1 VDSTT
6 HLVYVTHFGGDTVS
20 VIDGITHGVVDTLTV
35 DRNVQGV
42 AVDPDT
48 NTVYVIT
55 EMFTTGR
62 PITGV
67 DQVSVIDGS
76 TRSLVSTLPA
86 DSGPRAVAVDPETH
100 SVYVA
105 NSTKST
111 VSVIDAATRTITA
124 NVPVDNIS
132 QNPGL
137 AVDPSTHTVYVTT
150 HTLHAGNF
158 DDSVAVIDGT
168 TRTITATVPVRKK
181 SSNVAVDPETHIAY
195 VTNPDDGTVSIIESV
210 VG

>member
-1 VDSTT
+1 
-6 HLVYVTHFGGDTVS
+6 
-20 VIDGITHGVVDTLTV
+20 
-35 DRNVQGV
+35 
-42 AVDPDT
+42 
-48 NTVYVIT
+48 
-55 EMFTTGR
+55 
-62 PITGV
+62 
-67 DQVSVIDGS
+67 
-76 TRSLVSTLPA
+76 
-86 DSGPRAVAVDPETH
+86 
-100 SVYVA
+100 
-105 NSTKST
+105 
-111 VSVIDAATRTITA
+111 VIDAATRTVTA

-150 HTLHAGNF
+150 HTLHAGNEF